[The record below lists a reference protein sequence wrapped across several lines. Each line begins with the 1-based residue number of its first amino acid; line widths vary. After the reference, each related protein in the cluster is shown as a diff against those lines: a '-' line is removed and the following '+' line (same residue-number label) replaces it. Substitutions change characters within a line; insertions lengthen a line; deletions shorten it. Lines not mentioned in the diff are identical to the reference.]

1 MRFFVILAALVAVS
15 ATLVMRPNKFD
26 DISKRMECLLC
37 EDIIKDSEEWLGE
50 EGDANESK
58 IEKKCQNFF
67 GGDDND
73 LAKIVCDSLL
83 ANWLDKIVKHME
95 DPNSEKK
102 DSKLACQQIGMCVA

>member
-1 MRFFVILAALVAVS
+1 MRSFVILAALVAVT
-15 ATLVMRPNKFD
+15 AALAMRPSKFD

-50 EGDANESK
+50 EGESKEGK

-67 GGDDND
+67 GGDDNA
-73 LAKIVCDSLL
+73 LAKMVCDSLL
-83 ANWLDKIVKHME
+83 KNWLDKIVKHME

-102 DSKLACQQIGMCVA
+102 DSKKACQEIGMCVA